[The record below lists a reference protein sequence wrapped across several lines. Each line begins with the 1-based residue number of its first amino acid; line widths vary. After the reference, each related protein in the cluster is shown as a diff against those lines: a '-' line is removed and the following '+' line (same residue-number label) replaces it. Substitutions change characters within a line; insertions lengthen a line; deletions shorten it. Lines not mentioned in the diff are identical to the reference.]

1 MRVAEAAKVVENIQ
15 RDVNIALVNELAL
28 IFDRLGI
35 DTQDVLDAAGSKW
48 NFLPFRPGLV
58 GGHCIGVDPYYLL
71 HKSESV
77 GYHPD
82 LIHTARQVNNRVGE
96 HVASRV
102 LAMLAE
108 RGRAPVQSRILVLGV
123 TFKEDC
129 PDLRNSRALELAQR
143 LRDAGAQ
150 VEVSD
155 PWVGPAALA
164 DEACSGWPNP
174 WQGRYDAVV
183 LAVAH
188 ARFKAMD
195 EAVSGRC
202 WRRAAWSTTSNRP
215 GHATWLTIACKPGGG
230 GAVDSQAVATK
241 ESHAPVYRLPARHP
255 DVPDL
260 PVAGHDL
267 AGLVLGRRPDCRDG
281 GAGDLGPAAEA
292 QHAAPQLSGDGALPL
307 RPGIDRPG
315 DPPVL
320 RAERPGGR
328 AVLAPAACT
337 DLPAR
342 QERDGHGAVRHPAQH
357 LRGGLR
363 VDQPLA
369 GADRHR
375 QARFPRADRRQL
387 CQAVFGERVQYL
399 GDELWLAVGQR
410 DPRTE
415 GARRGGFYHDTGE
428 GSISPYHREM
438 GGDLVWEIG
447 SGYFGCR
454 DEKGGFSEERFVANA
469 THDQVKMIEIK
480 LSQGAKPGHG
490 GVLPAPR

>member
-1 MRVAEAAKVVENIQ
+1 MSAPLAAAEAPRFAVIGLGYVGLPLAVAFGRHWPTLGFDIDAGRIAELRDGQDHTLEVEADELASARQLQYGSDPVLLDACNVYIVTVPPPIDAYEQPDLEPLRSATRLIASHLRAGDLVIYESTVYPGTTEEVCVPLLEQVSGLRFNEDFYCGYSPERVSPGDRQRRLADIRKITSGSTPEVAAVIDGLYRRIIAAGTFPAPSMRVAEAAKVVENIQ

-108 RGRAPVQSRILVLGV
+108 RGRAPGQSRILVLGV

-164 DEACSGWPNP
+164 DAGVHWLAEPAAGS
-174 WQGRYDAVV
+174 YDAVV

-188 ARFKAMD
+188 ARFKALD
-195 EAVSGRC
+195 D
-202 WRRAAWSTTSNRP
+202 AAIR
-215 GHATWLTIACKPGGG
+215 GLLAPGGIVYDVKS
-230 GAVDSQAVATK
+230 AWPRNVVDG
-241 ESHAPVYRLPARHP
+241 RL
-255 DVPDL
+255 
-260 PVAGHDL
+260 
-267 AGLVLGRRPDCRDG
+267 
-281 GAGDLGPAAEA
+281 
-292 QHAAPQLSGDGALPL
+292 
-307 RPGIDRPG
+307 
-315 DPPVL
+315 
-320 RAERPGGR
+320 
-328 AVLAPAACT
+328 
-337 DLPAR
+337 
-342 QERDGHGAVRHPAQH
+342 
-357 LRGGLR
+357 
-363 VDQPLA
+363 
-369 GADRHR
+369 
-375 QARFPRADRRQL
+375 
-387 CQAVFGERVQYL
+387 
-399 GDELWLAVGQR
+399 
-410 DPRTE
+410 
-415 GARRGGFYHDTGE
+415 
-428 GSISPYHREM
+428 
-438 GGDLVWEIG
+438 
-447 SGYFGCR
+447 
-454 DEKGGFSEERFVANA
+454 
-469 THDQVKMIEIK
+469 
-480 LSQGAKPGHG
+480 
-490 GVLPAPR
+490 

>member
-1 MRVAEAAKVVENIQ
+1 MSAPLSAAESPRFAVIGLGYVGLPLAVAFGRHWPTLGFDIDADRIAELRDGRDHTLEMEADELASAQLLQYGSEPDLLDACNVYIVTVPTPIDAYEQPDLEPLRSATRLIASHLRAGDLVIYESTVYPGTTEEVCVPLLEQVSGLRFNVDFYCGYSPERVSPGDRHRRLADIRKITSGSTPEVAAVIDGLYQRIIAAGTFPAPSMRVAEAAKVVENIQ

-108 RGRAPVQSRILVLGV
+108 RGRAPAQSRILVLGV

-143 LRDAGAQ
+143 LRDAGAE

-164 DEACSGWPNP
+164 DAGLDWRPEPQA
-174 WQGRYDAVV
+174 GRYDAVV

-195 EAVSGRC
+195 EAQ
-202 WRRAAWSTTSNRP
+202 
-215 GHATWLTIACKPGGG
+215 I
-230 GAVDSQAVATK
+230 QALL
-241 ESHAPVYRLPARHP
+241 APE
-255 DVPDL
+255 
-260 PVAGHDL
+260 
-267 AGLVLGRRPDCRDG
+267 GLVYDVKSAWPRNVVD
-281 GAGDLGPAAEA
+281 
-292 QHAAPQLSGDGALPL
+292 
-307 RPGIDRPG
+307 
-315 DPPVL
+315 
-320 RAERPGGR
+320 
-328 AVLAPAACT
+328 
-337 DLPAR
+337 AR
-342 QERDGHGAVRHPAQH
+342 
-357 LRGGLR
+357 L
-363 VDQPLA
+363 
-369 GADRHR
+369 
-375 QARFPRADRRQL
+375 
-387 CQAVFGERVQYL
+387 
-399 GDELWLAVGQR
+399 
-410 DPRTE
+410 
-415 GARRGGFYHDTGE
+415 
-428 GSISPYHREM
+428 
-438 GGDLVWEIG
+438 
-447 SGYFGCR
+447 
-454 DEKGGFSEERFVANA
+454 
-469 THDQVKMIEIK
+469 
-480 LSQGAKPGHG
+480 
-490 GVLPAPR
+490 